1 MTKLRWQR
9 TLSRA
14 SSFGFNS
21 SFAIR
26 ASTFSMQVVHF
37 HERNSRGVV
46 YPAYDRGVI
55 AGWKVC
61 DDRRFARI
69 SWSVAAVLNSL
80 DLISSDDAA
89 DDRGLPVVVRGNQ
102 IPVA

>member
-37 HERNSRGVV
+37 HERNTRSVV

-69 SWSVAAVLNSL
+69 SWSVAAVLNL
-80 DLISSDDAA
+80 LALIARDDPG
-89 DDRGLPVVVRGNQ
+89 DDRLLPVVIRAN
-102 IPVA
+102 